1 MTIVFLKMFDIIFF
15 LQGGVPKK
23 GGLFKKERD
32 KTPAGN
38 YIWNQYVHTRCATF
52 FSFTL
57 KYYQIILFDVPSHVG
72 NS

>member
-1 MTIVFLKMFDIIFF
+1 MTIVFLKMFDITFF

-38 YIWNQYVHTRCATF
+38 YIWNQ
-52 FSFTL
+52 
-57 KYYQIILFDVPSHVG
+57 
-72 NS
+72 